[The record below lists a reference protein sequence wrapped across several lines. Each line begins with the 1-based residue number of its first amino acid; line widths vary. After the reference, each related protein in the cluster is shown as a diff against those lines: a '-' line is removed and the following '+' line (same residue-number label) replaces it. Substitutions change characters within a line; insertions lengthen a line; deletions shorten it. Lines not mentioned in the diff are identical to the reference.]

1 VPRVPFRR
9 RRGAIEAALD
19 PGEAELLRGLC
30 RQLSD
35 LLDAGQDP
43 DGPGGADP
51 ALERL
56 FPRAYL
62 DPTEEEAEA
71 EWQRLVHGDLM
82 DGRRRALAAMERSLD
97 TAGTTGTPRTP
108 GGPKGRLVVV
118 LTDEEA
124 EAWLAVLNDARLT
137 LGSRLEVTED
147 FDLSGLDPADPET
160 APYAVYWWL
169 GLLEE
174 RLVAVLSR

>member
-1 VPRVPFRR
+1 MPRVPFRR

-43 DGPGGADP
+43 EGPGGADP

-82 DGRRRALAAMERSLD
+82 DGRRRALAAMEQGLARGLD
-97 TAGTTGTPRTP
+97 TR
-108 GGPKGRLVVV
+108 GRLVVT

-160 APYAVYWWL
+160 APYAIYWWL
-169 GLLEE
+169 GLMEE
-174 RLVAVLSR
+174 RLVAVLAR

>member
-1 VPRVPFRR
+1 VPRLPFRR

-19 PGEAELLRGLC
+19 PSEAELLRGLC

-43 DGPGGADP
+43 ESPGGADP

-82 DGRRRALAAMERSLD
+82 DGRRRALAAMEQGLARD
-97 TAGTTGTPRTP
+97 PDPR
-108 GGPKGRLVVV
+108 GRLVVT

-137 LGSRLEVTED
+137 LGARLEVTED
-147 FDLSGLDPADPET
+147 FDLSGLDPTDPET
-160 APYAVYWWL
+160 APYAVFWWL

-174 RLVAVLSR
+174 RLVAVLAR

>member
-1 VPRVPFRR
+1 MARVPFRR
-9 RRGAIEAALD
+9 RRGTIEATLD
-19 PGEAELLRGLC
+19 PGEADLLRGLC

-43 DGPGGADP
+43 EIPGGADP

-62 DPTEEEAEA
+62 DPTEEGAEA

-82 DGRRRALAAMERSLD
+82 DGRRRALAAMERTLD
-97 TAGTTGTPRTP
+97 TTDPSAAPRTP
-108 GGPKGRLVVV
+108 RGPRGRLVVT

-124 EAWLAVLNDARLT
+124 EAWLAVLNDSRLT

-147 FDLSGLDPADPET
+147 FDLAGLDPTDPET

-174 RLVAVLSR
+174 RLVAVLAH